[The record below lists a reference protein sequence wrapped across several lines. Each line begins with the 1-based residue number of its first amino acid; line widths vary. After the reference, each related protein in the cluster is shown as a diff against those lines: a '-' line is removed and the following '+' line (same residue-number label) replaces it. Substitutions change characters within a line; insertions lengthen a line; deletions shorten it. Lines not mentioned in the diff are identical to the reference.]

1 MATVEVSR
9 ETPTLWPSLARQAH
23 PDLLPPRCGWLCS
36 HPSWFPLQE
45 CQPCP
50 SLKKIIL
57 MLLIW
62 EWIKTWFCSD
72 FTNCSTSAIRFVSS
86 RCHFFGWLL
95 GDLGRGSCLWLS
107 PSWGKRTVPVLVT
120 IPSLRILLLVK
131 KRCLEAFVSGTIT
144 LNMVTIQTS
153 VQTQK
158 RFTSQNSFHPL
169 KITQI
174 EASTPQLR
182 GPVERSSCLEHK
194 RRTQNQTKPKQ
205 KQPQRDEGRAE
216 EGRSA
221 NTAHGTV
228 SGYRSPA
235 RGAGSAHRVT
245 VLVIFGHIFI
255 NY

>member
-1 MATVEVSR
+1 MWLAPLAGTS
-9 ETPTLWPSLARQAH
+9 TLSV
-23 PDLLPPRCGWLCS
+23 
-36 HPSWFPLQE
+36 
-45 CQPCP
+45 
-50 SLKKIIL
+50 LKKIIL

-62 EWIKTWFCSD
+62 EWTKTWFCSD
-72 FTNCSTSAIRFVSS
+72 FTNGSMSAIYFVSS

-95 GDLGRGSCLWLS
+95 ADLGRGSCLWLS
-107 PSWGKRTVPVLVT
+107 PSWGKRTAPLLLVT
-120 IPSLRILLLVK
+120 IPSLQILLLVK

-158 RFTSQNSFHPL
+158 RFTSQNSIHPP

-205 KQPQRDEGRAE
+205 KQPQRDEGRVE

-228 SGYRSPA
+228 SGYRSPV
-235 RGAGSAHRVT
+235 RGEGSAHRVT
-245 VLVIFGHIFI
+245 VLMIFGHIFI